1 MKFCHECGYKLEGYE
16 KVCPECGKELKNPGD
31 TEYFVESIFNRFL
44 DDMDHLKNNAL
55 EMLDDVDVG
64 DAFDD
69 FSKNS
74 KKALNRDEFYIYRAR
89 KKLENSGDNQRVIH
103 LCNKALVIDERN
115 WEAYYLKGRALINV
129 GRYDEAIEELINS
142 LALNEDN
149 INARVYIAK
158 ASFLNG
164 DLDNA
169 NDVYDSVLNI
179 DDKNFEAL
187 NGKALVYFDK
197 KDYLE
202 AEKFFKKASIIA
214 PLSESSKVKWNFC
227 LKKLKEELYVDFN

>member
-16 KVCPECGKELKNPGD
+16 KVCPECGNELKNPED
-31 TEYFVESIFNRFL
+31 TEYFVESIFNQFL
-44 DDMDHLKNNAL
+44 DDMNHLKNNTL
-55 EMLDDVDVG
+55 ELLDDIDIG

-74 KKALNRDEFYIYRAR
+74 KNALNRDEFYIYRAR
-89 KKLENSGDNQRVIH
+89 KKLENSSDNQRVIH

-142 LALNEDN
+142 LALNENN
-149 INARVYIAK
+149 IKAREYIAR
-158 ASFLNG
+158 ASFLKG
-164 DLDNA
+164 DLDYA

-179 DDKNFEAL
+179 DDKNFDAL

-202 AEKFFKKASIIA
+202 ADNFFKKASIIS
-214 PLSESSKVKWNFC
+214 PLSASSKTKWDFC
-227 LKKLKEELYVDFN
+227 LKKLKEE